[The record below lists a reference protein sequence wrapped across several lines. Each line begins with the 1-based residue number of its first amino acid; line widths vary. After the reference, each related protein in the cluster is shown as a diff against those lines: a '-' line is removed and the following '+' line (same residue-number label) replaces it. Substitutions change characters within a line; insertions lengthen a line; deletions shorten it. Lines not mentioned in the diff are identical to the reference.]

1 MTFFGRPLASGIFA
15 QIAQN
20 TAVVSGATTTTTW
33 SSLGAGQTFE
43 WYATVSDGTL
53 TTTGPTW
60 TFSTAP
66 GSDPVFVGA
75 GDIASCS
82 VTTDTDT
89 GDLIQGIQ
97 GSIFTT
103 GDNVYPNGTAAD
115 FANCYAPT
123 PWGDPSVK
131 SRTRPVPGNHD
142 WGTGATNT
150 LAGYNGYYG
159 ANATDAGGKSY
170 YSYDIAASNW
180 HVVNLDS
187 ECQLVPGGCAA
198 GSAQDLWLE
207 ADLAANSSKNV
218 IALWHKPR
226 YSSGA
231 TNNQELQPLWDDL
244 YAAGVDILIDGHDHI
259 YERFMPM
266 ASGATLASPP
276 VADAT
281 YGIRQFTVGT
291 GGEAHHGLAT
301 TLATSQ
307 VRNDT
312 TFGILKLTLHSTTYD
327 WKFLPIAGS
336 TFSDSGT
343 GTVHAAPPGPNREP
357 TFDQDLGNRTD
368 LEGAVISLDAGATD
382 LDGDSL
388 TYAASNLPAG
398 LSISSTTGLIT
409 GHHREHRGGRQSV
422 QRQRDRPR
430 RRHRRRHRHLHLD
443 RDQAEPG
450 ADLRPEPR

>member
-1 MTFFGRPLASGIFA
+1 M
-15 QIAQN
+15 
-20 TAVVSGATTTTTW
+20 
-33 SSLGAGQTFE
+33 
-43 WYATVSDGTL
+43 
-53 TTTGPTW
+53 
-60 TFSTAP
+60 
-66 GSDPVFVGA
+66 FVGA

-82 VTTDTDT
+82 VTTDTAT
-89 GDLIQGIQ
+89 GDLIEGIQ

-115 FANCYAPT
+115 FANCYATT

-142 WGTGATNT
+142 WGTGVTNT

-336 TFSDSGT
+336 TFTDSGT

-357 TFDQDLGNRTD
+357 TFDQNLGNRTD

-382 LDGDSL
+382 PDGDPSPTPPPTCPRACRSARPPGSSPGTIANTAAASSPYSVSVTVRDGATVDATDTFTWTVTKPNREPTFDQNLGNRTDLEGAVISLDAGATDPDGDPL
-388 TYAASNLPAG
+388 TYAATNLPTG

-409 GHHREHRGGRQSV
+409 GHHREHRRGQQPV
-422 QRQRDRPR
+422 QRQRDRP
-430 RRHRRRHRHLHLD
+430 
-443 RDQAEPG
+443 
-450 ADLRPEPR
+450 